1 MLAWASKL
9 SKAAGFSRFGQ
20 WHPSVPHF
28 PVRACSRPDRLAA
41 RFALL
46 CLGRRGAMQCNRVIE
61 SEHSHSVHALV
72 RIYQF
77 HRRRHRLRRATS
89 CRSRGHRGRTRS
101 RARFGSNRQGA
112 ALERGAG
119 GRSARACLARR
130 RKDGMQWPCRPGMA
144 WHGHSAGV
152 QYRPC
157 GAPARGGCA
166 PVSGQWHWARARRLS
181 TGGWPWAPAARPLIS
196 ATCQRAPVD

>member
-1 MLAWASKL
+1 MQP
-9 SKAAGFSRFGQ
+9 RNR
-20 WHPSVPHF
+20 
-28 PVRACSRPDRLAA
+28 VRAFPFRSC
-41 RFALL
+41 
-46 CLGRRGAMQCNRVIE
+46 I
-61 SEHSHSVHALV
+61 V

-144 WHGHSAGV
+144 TVLVYSTV
-152 QYRPC
+152 Q
-157 GAPARGGCA
+157 AMW
-166 PVSGQWHWARARRLS
+166 SARARWMCPCQWPVALSAGTAALNWRLALGTSRQAFNFGNVPAGARRLATRTPAVRTCHYYS
-181 TGGWPWAPAARPLIS
+181 TSTWLPDRKS
-196 ATCQRAPVD
+196 DDTNSQMSRQT

>member
-46 CLGRRGAMQCNRVIE
+46 GPAWCNAMQPRNRVRAFPFRSCI
-61 SEHSHSVHALV
+61 V

-119 GRSARACLARR
+119 GRSARVCLARR

-144 WHGHSAGV
+144 TV
-152 QYRPC
+152 LVY
-157 GAPARGGCA
+157 
-166 PVSGQWHWARARRLS
+166 S
-181 TGGWPWAPAARPLIS
+181 TGHVERP
-196 ATCQRAPVD
+196 RAVDVPLSVASGTERGHGGSQLEVGPGHQPPGL